1 MRLAT
6 RITIGVLAAELV
18 VMAALLLLA
27 DRWED
32 MGWPIYGMD
41 APLVALGF
49 AVPPLIVLTAVVL
62 VLLVGTR
69 ILVAEAGAWRAR
81 RAWDR
86 EQADAAAA
94 AGAAASLSASSR
106 PAARR

>member
-18 VMAALLLLA
+18 ALAVLLLLA
-27 DRWED
+27 ARWED
-32 MGWPIYGMD
+32 MGWPALGMGH
-41 APLVALGF
+41 PLIALGF
-49 AVPPLIVLTAVVL
+49 LLPPLVVVTAVAL
-62 VLLVGTR
+62 VLLVGAR

-81 RAWDR
+81 RAP
-86 EQADAAAA
+86 AAAD
-94 AGAAASLSASSR
+94 GISASPH

>member
-6 RITIGVLAAELV
+6 RIAIGVLAVELV
-18 VMAALLLLA
+18 ALAVLLLLA

-32 MGWPIYGMD
+32 MGGPALGMEH
-41 APLVALGF
+41 PLIALGF

-62 VLLVGTR
+62 VLLAGTR
-69 ILVAEAGAWRAR
+69 ILVAEVGAWRAR
-81 RAWDR
+81 RAP
-86 EQADAAAA
+86 
-94 AGAAASLSASSR
+94 AGADGISASSP